1 MKLFLSVIIPVY
13 NVAPYLRQCVDSLLV
28 QADQDIEIIL
38 VDDGSSDGSEE
49 ICDEYARKDNC
60 IRIFHQDNS
69 GASAARN
76 FGIEQSRGEWI
87 SFVDADDW
95 VEPDYFKTL
104 ADNKNKADIIF
115 FPLKE
120 IFANGQ
126 VSRRCSYS
134 AFAGTRDCVEQVL
147 FDLKYGSIGDIFGW
161 TVAKFI
167 RASII
172 RDNNIRFV
180 KGLVFREDEIFTMD
194 ICRHVH
200 SVCVLDKPLYNYR
213 IMNSGLTGR
222 GISLQD
228 RLLLAENIER
238 NLPYFKHVQFRENEQ
253 RRLAD
258 YRLEV
263 FRKISRIRNLH
274 RTLCETHSFFR
285 KNPVFLAFATD
296 GRLAKMLSHT
306 FVISYCLILTDFL
319 LDALRGR
326 LK

>member
-1 MKLFLSVIIPVY
+1 MLLSVIIPVY
-13 NVAPYLRQCVDSLLV
+13 NAAPYLRQCIESLLCL
-28 QADQDIEIIL
+28 ADADLELVL
-38 VDDGSSDGSEE
+38 VDDGSSDGSGK
-49 ICDEYARKDNC
+49 ICDEYAVKDS
-60 IRIFHQDNS
+60 RVHVFHQPNA
-69 GASAARN
+69 GASLARN
-76 FGIEQSRGEWI
+76 VGLEHAGGQWI

-120 IFANGQ
+120 IFVNGQ

-134 AFAGTRDCVEQVL
+134 AFADTRDCVEQVL

-238 NLPYFKHVQFRENEQ
+238 NLPYFTHVQFRENEQ

-263 FRKISRIRNLH
+263 FRKIRRIRNLH

-306 FVISYCLILTDFL
+306 FIISYCLILTDL
-319 LDALRGR
+319 LLEAVRGR